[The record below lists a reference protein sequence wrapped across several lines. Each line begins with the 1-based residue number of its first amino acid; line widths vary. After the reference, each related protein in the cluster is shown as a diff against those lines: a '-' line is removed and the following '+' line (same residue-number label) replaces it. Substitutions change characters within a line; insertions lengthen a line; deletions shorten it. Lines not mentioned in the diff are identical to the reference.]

1 MKPQFKRILVSRE
14 KTKSEKPEWEQKTFE
29 DELLERTFTL
39 EDCGDSCENGIKEL
53 KGKKVILSDTR
64 GLKVK
69 EFENTEYFILPQET
83 VMCEASN

>member
-14 KTKSEKPEWEQKTFE
+14 KIKSEKQEWEQKTFE

-39 EDCGDSCENGIKEL
+39 EDCGNSCENDIKGL
-53 KGKKVILSDTR
+53 KGKRVILSDIR

-69 EFENTEYFILPQET
+69 EAEDVEYFILPQET
-83 VMCEASN
+83 IMCEASN

>member
-14 KTKSEKPEWEQKTFE
+14 KIKSEKPEWEQKTFE

-39 EDCGDSCENGIKEL
+39 EDCGDNCENDIKGL
-53 KGKKVILSDTR
+53 RGKKVILSDIR

-69 EFENTEYFILPQET
+69 EAEDVEYFILPQET
-83 VMCEASN
+83 IMCEASN